1 MSYLLLICLIAG
13 CAAGAYQSARL
24 GLADWL
30 YRRNTIEA
38 LRRSAEIWPARS
50 EPYQRLAQLLPDEAD
65 GYLKT
70 AIQLNPHYAKGWYD
84 LGLRTEISGNYAAAE
99 QMLLRAAQH
108 DRRFLPAW
116 TLSNFY
122 FRRNQ
127 PDKFWIWA
135 RQAAEM
141 SFTDLRPLF
150 RLAMEFTQ
158 DPGQIADRIVTAP
171 RPQRD
176 FLYFLTEENMLEQAQ
191 PVAERIVRNLS
202 KDDQPIVLFY
212 SERQLFAGRQQ
223 PAIDAWNALARAG
236 LIPHAE
242 LSVEKP
248 LTNPAFEF
256 PLLSLDRAP
265 AFDWRLVQPEGVNVV
280 PTAPSVRV
288 SFSGK
293 QPEVTELLWQFV
305 PLAAGRVYKLEG
317 EQRSTDIRRATNV
330 RWKLIS
336 SVAGQAASHSPYFAP
351 HEDWTPFLWEI
362 HTPAEPGAWRL
373 VLEQARESGT
383 TRPTGS
389 FHLRALALKP
399 L

>member
-1 MSYLLLICLIAG
+1 MSYMLLVCLILG
-13 CAAGAYQSARL
+13 CIFGVYQSARL
-24 GLADWL
+24 GMADWL

-38 LRRSAEIWPARS
+38 LRHSTEIWPERS

-70 AIQLNPHYAKGWYD
+70 AVQLNPLYAKGWYD
-84 LGLRTEISGNYAAAE
+84 LGLRTEVAGDYGTAE
-99 QMLLRAAQH
+99 QMLLRAAKY

-150 RLAMEFTQ
+150 RLAMEFTR
-158 DPGQIADRIVTAP
+158 DPGQIADRIVSAP

-176 FLYFLTEENMLEQAQ
+176 FLYFLTDENMLAQAQ
-191 PVAERIVRNLS
+191 PVAERVVRNMS
-202 KDDQPIVLFY
+202 KDDQPIILFY
-212 SERQLFAGRQQ
+212 AERQLFAGNPQ
-223 PAIDAWNALARAG
+223 AALETWNALSSAG
-236 LIPHAE
+236 LIPHSA
-242 LSVEKP
+242 LSAGKP
-248 LTNPAFEF
+248 LTNPSFEF

-265 AFDWRLVQPEGVNVV
+265 AFDWRLVQPDGVNVV
-280 PTAPSVRV
+280 PTSPSLRV

-293 QPEVTELLWQFV
+293 QPEFTELLWQFV
-305 PLAAGRVYKLEG
+305 PVAAARTYKLTG
-317 EQRSTDIRRATNV
+317 EQRTTDIRRATNV
-330 RWKLIS
+330 RWKLVS
-336 SVAGQAASHSPYFAP
+336 HKGQVLTQSPYFAT
-351 HEDWTPFLWEI
+351 HEDWTGFSWEFPV
-362 HTPAEPGAWRL
+362 PAEPAAWRL

-389 FHLRALALKP
+389 FHLQSLALKP

>member
-1 MSYLLLICLIAG
+1 MCLIAG
-13 CAAGAYQSARL
+13 CVAGAYQSARR
-24 GLADWL
+24 GMADWL
-30 YRRNTIEA
+30 FRRNTIEA
-38 LRRSAEIWPARS
+38 LRRSTEIWPARS
-50 EPYQRLAQLLPDEAD
+50 EPFQRLAQLLPDEAD

-70 AIQLNPHYAKGWYD
+70 AIRMNPQYAKGWYD
-84 LGLRTEISGNYAAAE
+84 LGLRTEMSGDYAAAE
-99 QMLLRAAQH
+99 QMLLRAAQY

-150 RLAMEFTQ
+150 RLAMEFTH

-176 FLYFLTEENMLEQAQ
+176 FLYFLTEENMLPQAQ

-212 SERQLFAGRQQ
+212 AERQLFAGRQQ
-223 PAIDAWNALARAG
+223 PAIEAWNALSDAG
-236 LIPHAE
+236 LIPHAK
-242 LSVEKP
+242 LSAERP
-248 LTNPAFEF
+248 LTNPSFEF

-305 PLAAGRVYKLEG
+305 PLQPGRVYKLEG
-317 EQRSTDIRRATNV
+317 EQRTTDIRRATNV

-336 SVAGQAASHSPYFAP
+336 PTGQTAAHSPYFAP
-351 HEDWTPFLWEI
+351 HEDWTAFSWEI
-362 HTPAEPGAWRL
+362 ATPAEPNAWRL

-389 FHLRALALKP
+389 FHLRSLALKP